1 MESDLGDI
9 CNWSSEMELFLLGS
23 SVNKEVFYFVN
34 SLKKYVNLF
43 LFILLSSGNLHK

>member
-9 CNWSSEMELFLLGS
+9 CNWSSEKELFLLGS

-34 SLKKYVNLF
+34 SLKKICEFVPLY
-43 LFILLSSGNLHK
+43 FIEQW